1 MTIFTERVVKIVKLI
16 PKGKVASYGQI
27 AVYLGIPRAS
37 RQVGWVL
44 NQNRDKTVPWWRI
57 VNNEGRLSIKGS
69 EYSALDQKEKLEN
82 EGIRISD
89 KLTFEIEKYRFLPD
103 QTFLKKLKLDD
114 LYLEIIKSK
123 IGYSKP
129 FFDKNRS

>member
-1 MTIFTERVVKIVKLI
+1 MTIFSDRVIKIVKLI

-44 NQNRDKTVPWWRI
+44 NQNRDTTVPWWRI
-57 VNNEGRLSIKGS
+57 VNNQGHLTIKGS

-82 EGIRISD
+82 EGVEISD
-89 KLTFEIEKYRFLPD
+89 QFTFDIEKYRFLPD
-103 QTFLKKLKLDD
+103 KEFVKKLKLDN
-114 LYLEIIKSK
+114 LYLEIIKNK

-129 FFDKNRS
+129 YFDKNRS